1 MSSSFLQLVLDF
13 LLFAIIHYYIIF
25 PLMTKLLDFINGQHS
40 TENTA
45 TTAYENVR
53 NFISEKKQD
62 EKKPIPPFTIDVTNN
77 EDTECERCGP
87 LLENQVYVTRTACQC
102 TWCAECVEACFAA
115 VKFDLDAP
123 LKGLS
128 RHCEGAR
135 QVTMRQMVPYIRG
148 VLSEKTRRYVDT
160 IGGIEMG
167 KNDWMLDDIE
177 EDEEETR

>member
-25 PLMTKLLDFINGQHS
+25 PLMTKFLDFINGQHS
-40 TENTA
+40 TKTTS
-45 TTAYENVR
+45 TTAYGNFK
-53 NFISEKKQD
+53 NFIGEKKC
-62 EKKPIPPFTIDVTNN
+62 IPPFTIDVTNN

-87 LLENQVYVTRTACQC
+87 LLENQVYVTRTSCQC

-128 RHCEGAR
+128 RHCEAAR

-148 VLSEKTRRYVDT
+148 LLSEKTRRFVDT
-160 IGGIEMG
+160 IGGIEIR
-167 KNDWMLDDIE
+167 KHDWMLDDIE
-177 EDEEETR
+177 EDEEET